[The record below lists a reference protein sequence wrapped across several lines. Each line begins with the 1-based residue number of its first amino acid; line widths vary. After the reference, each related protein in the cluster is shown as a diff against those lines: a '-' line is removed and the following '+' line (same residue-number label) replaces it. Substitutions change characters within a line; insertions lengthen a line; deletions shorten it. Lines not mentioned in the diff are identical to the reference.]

1 MIEKVSVELS
11 EESSTHKE
19 VIRTIAAGVNS
30 LKSKLVSVTNKNK
43 KMWRAVTKNAPDTVS
58 SLIRE
63 KLEDEACDT
72 SASMPGRYNLRS
84 TPTRR
89 ASAAKTTLKQ
99 SAKPVASQ
107 LHAEER
113 SLSGSEEEFTN
124 LADKGETQI
133 PVTCISDENRKADE
147 AGELITDTKETAD
160 SKPEEPSMSDG
171 DQHLATIT
179 VPITDLERAK
189 QMAQQLTA
197 LITNLEHQQSSTFDS
212 LTQ

>member
-1 MIEKVSVELS
+1 MIKKVSVESS
-11 EESSTHKE
+11 EESSAHKE

-43 KMWRAVTKNAPDTVS
+43 KMWRAVAKNAPDTVS
-58 SLIRE
+58 TLIRE
-63 KLEDEACDT
+63 QLEDEAGDT
-72 SASMPGRYNLRS
+72 STSMPGRYNLRS

-89 ASAAKTTLKQ
+89 TSAANRTLKQ
-99 SAKPVASQ
+99 SAKPVAKET
-107 LHAEER
+107 L
-113 SLSGSEEEFTN
+113 LLDGEEEFTN
-124 LADKGETQI
+124 LTDRGETQI
-133 PVTCISDENRKADE
+133 PVTCISDENSKADE

-160 SKPEEPSMSDG
+160 GKIEEPSTCGG

-197 LITNLEHQQSSTFDS
+197 LITNLEHQQSSDSTFYS

>member
-1 MIEKVSVELS
+1 MIEKVSVESS

-43 KMWRAVTKNAPDTVS
+43 KMWRAVAKNAPDTVS

-63 KLEDEACDT
+63 QLEDEAGDT
-72 SASMPGRYNLRS
+72 STSMPAGRYNLRS

-89 ASAAKTTLKQ
+89 ASAAYRTLRQ

-113 SLSGSEEEFTN
+113 PLSGNEEEFTK
-124 LADKGETQI
+124 LTDKGESQ
-133 PVTCISDENRKADE
+133 VCVSDENRTADE
-147 AGELITDTKETAD
+147 AGELITDDKVTAD
-160 SKPEEPSMSDG
+160 SKPEEPSMCDG

-179 VPITDLERAK
+179 VPITDIERAK

-212 LTQ
+212 LT